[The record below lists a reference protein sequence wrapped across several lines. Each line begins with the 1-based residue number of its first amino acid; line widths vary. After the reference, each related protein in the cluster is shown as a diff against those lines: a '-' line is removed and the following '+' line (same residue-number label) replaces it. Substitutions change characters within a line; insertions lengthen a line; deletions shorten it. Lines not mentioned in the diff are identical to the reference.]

1 MLARHL
7 SLPGVFSM
15 NSPFKVCSCAA
26 SFGVFCRE
34 PIDRLEAAGCD
45 VTINPFGR
53 ALTKKETIEFA
64 ADADAVV
71 LGNGLMPAS
80 VIESL
85 PKLKM
90 IARHGRG
97 VDGIDFTAATSRGIT
112 ITNTPGANTEETAD
126 LTFGMILD
134 LERHITLMN
143 NELKNGVWKK
153 RAGHSLYGKT
163 IGIIGVGD
171 IGIAVAR
178 RAMGF
183 GMDILGCDINQRCD
197 AAVTGLIFTS
207 LNDLLR
213 RSDIV
218 TIHTPLT
225 DMTKNLIGAKELRM
239 MKDDAIL
246 VNTARA
252 GIVRQAALEKA
263 LMEGRLYGYATDVHE
278 KVPPRLSRIADYPN
292 VIVTPHAGSATLEA
306 NLRMSM
312 AVADNIIAVKNGVV
326 PPNLVTPMNLLYG

>member
-1 MLARHL
+1 MIE
-7 SLPGVFSM
+7 
-15 NSPFKVCSCAA
+15 PFKVVSCAA
-26 SFGVFCRE
+26 SFGVFRRE
-34 PIDRLEAAGCD
+34 PIERLEAAGCD
-45 VTINPFGR
+45 VIINPYGR
-53 ALTKKETIEFA
+53 ALSQRETVEFA
-64 ADADAVV
+64 ENADAIV
-71 LGNGLMPAS
+71 LGNGVMTAN
-80 VIESL
+80 IMDSL
-85 PKLKM
+85 PRLKV

-97 VDGIDFTAATSRGIT
+97 IDGIDYGAAMARNII

-143 NELKNGVWKK
+143 NELKAGCWKK

-183 GMDILGCDINQRCD
+183 GMDILGYDIYERHD
-197 AAVTGLIFTS
+197 ASVTGLMFTS

-213 RSDIV
+213 RSDIIS
-218 TIHTPLT
+218 IHTPLT
-225 DMTKNLIGAKELRM
+225 DTTRNLIGAKELRM
-239 MKDDAIL
+239 MKDSAIL

-252 GIVRQAALEKA
+252 GIVRQSALEKA
-263 LMEGRLYGYATDVHE
+263 LMEGRLYGYATDVHD
-278 KVPPRLSRIADYPN
+278 KTPPRLSKIASFPN

-312 AVADNIIAVKNGVV
+312 AVADNIIAVKNGTV
-326 PPNLVTPMNLLYG
+326 PPNQVGPNDLLYG